1 MARALCLARDATM
14 KSFLVLFF
22 KKEHTMLLNL
32 GKLLWIAS
40 YPKSGSTWVR
50 AFLHNY
56 FRKRDTPYDIN
67 ALGDLST
74 GEAGASLY
82 RKYDPRPASQYSIAD
97 VQRMRPLVH
106 RDLTAIFP
114 DLVFVKTHNAQLIV
128 GGIPLITPEVTAG
141 AIYIVRDPRDIAIS
155 FSHHLDR
162 SLDETIAFMADP
174 GAATGGDDRKVYER
188 LSTWSV
194 HVHYW
199 TRYTNPRLHVMQY
212 EAMVQNPAAAFAS
225 MLGFLGEDPPRERFE
240 RALNFSAFDR
250 LRAQEQASG
259 FVEQPVI
266 SRGAFFRSGRPGEWE
281 TTLTPAQQH
290 RIESDHAVEMRR
302 FGYL

>member
-1 MARALCLARDATM
+1 MGR
-14 KSFLVLFF
+14 
-22 KKEHTMLLNL
+22 
-32 GKLLWIAS
+32 LLWIAS

-56 FRKRDTPYDIN
+56 FRKRDSPYDIN

-82 RKYDPRPASQYSIAD
+82 RKHDPRPASQYSIAD

-155 FSHHLDR
+155 FSHHLNR
-162 SLDETIAFMADP
+162 SLDETIEFMADP

-199 TRYTNPRLHVMQY
+199 TRHANPRLHVMHY
-212 EAMVQNPAAAFAS
+212 EAMVKDPATAFGA
-225 MLGFLGEDPPRERFE
+225 MLAFLGEDPPRERFD

-250 LRAQEQASG
+250 LREQEQAHG
-259 FVEQPVI
+259 FVEQPAI
-266 SRGAFFRSGRPGEWE
+266 SRGAFFRAGRPGEWRS
-281 TTLTPAQQH
+281 TLTPSQQS